1 MIKQAPSALVAIG
14 GFGVAVATLSV
25 ATTAA
30 IVILAPQ
37 PPALRT
43 SAADMI
49 AALHRPMPGFER
61 RFIAAPPQGQ
71 RMTMLEGLI
80 AVELRRSPRDVR
92 VIWPDGAVR
101 ATGSIR
107 GVTAEI
113 LGRSDTASLPSSFV
127 LVQRGSGRF
136 EMVSKTEPAEVIR
149 KALISS
155 PMPALMASVRQGDGR
170 WLSVAPV
177 RPFFG
182 GWQRNILIA
191 LVVSLLLL
199 APIAWIFAR
208 RLTRPFRV
216 LAGALGERPRPAHA
230 THWP

>member
-80 AVELRRSPRDVR
+80 AVELRRPPRDASHGEHSR
-92 VIWPDGAVR
+92 GNRRNLEAVR
-101 ATGSIR
+101 HRAASI
-107 GVTAEI
+107 VV
-113 LGRSDTASLPSSFV
+113 RSGPT
-127 LVQRGSGRF
+127 
-136 EMVSKTEPAEVIR
+136 R
-149 KALISS
+149 K
-155 PMPALMASVRQGDGR
+155 
-170 WLSVAPV
+170 W
-177 RPFFG
+177 
-182 GWQRNILIA
+182 
-191 LVVSLLLL
+191 
-199 APIAWIFAR
+199 PI
-208 RLTRPFRV
+208 
-216 LAGALGERPRPAHA
+216 
-230 THWP
+230 